1 MKRARLSKI
10 TRALKMFLLGCV
22 VLVMLSGCFT
32 ALSLLMPAL
41 RLRVIGHYDF
51 LTTTMRVAVFS
62 LLAQTS
68 VVGGVKYS
76 FTGQPR
82 LSVTTCPLVAV
93 FSLYDPMIMQLPAHV
108 WPSEGTY
115 ESQTGGPQSGNLVLS
130 QMPFVPVTSEQR
142 IYPEPGH
149 RLYMIDFPEGV
160 DLSLVAGEEREFD
173 FQLKLFNSLR
183 ETDPYYQAKVIST
196 VKVAL
201 DNRAY
206 YLPLYPLETDFA
218 KLPAVTLGGTDGDE
232 YEVELPDM
240 SGFPVP
246 EAVSYD
252 MRASGLPLQGLFY
265 PHINCDEG
273 WQTELAL
280 INDDDSVALSGTLI
294 FFSDS
299 AEVLAG
305 VQIALAPHGRKE
317 FDVGKLLG
325 ADAVRAGYALF
336 EYRQENWVVGYA
348 KYFVPG
354 VCRTAIPAMPSWE
367 ISQGEIYIPHVAAGG
382 EWWTAISLLNAN
394 STAKTVEIVTNMAG
408 DSWTINVVVEPF
420 CRRYFTFAEMLPER
434 LQTNLSSLSS
444 ATITNG
450 AGIIGLE
457 LFGSKFAGV
466 NKYLSGV
473 LLRDDTV
480 TTMYY
485 PHTVSD
491 QLWWTGVV
499 GYNPQATTAGVTITP
514 YNAAG
519 ESLAAMFSGGTL
531 SILGQDKYLGAVANL
546 QFPVETAWFK
556 LESSQPLT
564 GFELFGKVDGSQL
577 AGYTSCNIDTLN
589 GIFPKLEKSGW
600 TGIAFVNIGRS
611 STVTLRAYN
620 DAGELVATSEPLALA
635 ANEKKV
641 AVAEAFFTADI
652 SSATYLTFSA
662 DSAIVGFQLNS
673 STDGMMLDG
682 LPALQ

>member
-1 MKRARLSKI
+1 M
-10 TRALKMFLLGCV
+10 
-22 VLVMLSGCFT
+22 
-32 ALSLLMPAL
+32 
-41 RLRVIGHYDF
+41 
-51 LTTTMRVAVFS
+51 
-62 LLAQTS
+62 
-68 VVGGVKYS
+68 
-76 FTGQPR
+76 
-82 LSVTTCPLVAV
+82 
-93 FSLYDPMIMQLPAHV
+93 
-108 WPSEGTY
+108 
-115 ESQTGGPQSGNLVLS
+115 GGPQSGNLLLS
-130 QMPFVPVTSEQR
+130 QIPFVPVTSERR

-149 RLYMIDFPEGV
+149 RLYLIDFPEGV

-218 KLPAVTLGGTDGDE
+218 KLPAITLGGADGDE

-240 SGFPVP
+240 SGFPIP
-246 EAVSYD
+246 EELSYD
-252 MRASGLPLQGLFY
+252 MRASGLPLHRLFY
-265 PHINCDEG
+265 SHINCNEG

-305 VQIALAPHGRKE
+305 VQVALAPHGRKE

-325 ADAVRAGYALF
+325 VDAARVGYALF
-336 EYRQENWVVGYA
+336 EYRQENLVVGYA
-348 KYFVPG
+348 RYFVTG
-354 VCRTAIPAMPSWE
+354 VYRAAIPALPMSE
-367 ISQGEIYIPHVAAGG
+367 ISQGEIYIPHIAAGG
-382 EWWTAISLLNAN
+382 EWWTGISLINAN
-394 STAKTVEIVTNMAG
+394 STAKTVEIVTNMEG
-408 DSWTINVVVEPF
+408 GSWTINVVVEPY
-420 CRRYFTFAEMLPER
+420 CRRYFTFAEMAPEH
-434 LQTNLSSLSS
+434 LQSKLSSLSS

-457 LFGSKFAGV
+457 LFGSKSAGV

-473 LLRDDTV
+473 LLRDSTV

-485 PHTVSD
+485 PHTASD

-499 GYNPQATTAGVTITP
+499 GYNPQTTVAQVTVTP

-519 ESLAAMFSGGTL
+519 ESLAAGFSGATF
-531 SILGQDKYLGAVANL
+531 SIPGQDKYLGAVANL

-564 GFELFGKVDGSQL
+564 GFELFGKADGSQM
-577 AGYTSCNIDTLN
+577 AGYSSCNIDTLH

-611 STVTLRAYN
+611 STVILKAYN
-620 DAGELVATSEPLALA
+620 DAGELVATNEPLALA
-635 ANEKKV
+635 ANEKKSM
-641 AVAEAFFTADI
+641 VAEALFSADI
-652 SSATYLTFSA
+652 SAATYLTFSA

-673 STDGMMLDG
+673 SADGMMLDG